1 MKTFKQL
8 NRAAIRE
15 AITND
20 VIFCYFAPHDRK
32 VIRHNSAIVE
42 AIASRVQFSY
52 IK

>member
-20 VIFCYFAPHDRK
+20 VRFSWYNREGDL
-32 VIRHNSAIVE
+32 RHNSAIVT
-42 AIASRVQFSY
+42 AIACNVKFSY

>member
-15 AITND
+15 AIKND
-20 VIFCYFAPHDRK
+20 ILFTWYQREGELKHG
-32 VIRHNSAIVE
+32 SAIVL
-42 AIASRVQFSY
+42 AIASRTPFSY